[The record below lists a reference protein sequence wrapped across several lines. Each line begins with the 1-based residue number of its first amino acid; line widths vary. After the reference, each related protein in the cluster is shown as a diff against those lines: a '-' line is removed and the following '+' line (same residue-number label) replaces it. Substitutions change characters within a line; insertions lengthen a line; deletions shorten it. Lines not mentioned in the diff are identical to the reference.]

1 MKPKTWAC
9 TKCKKR
15 KDFNKTYYGAAAQN
29 KYGLSLKC
37 KACVNKARRRKK

>member
-15 KDFNKTYYGAAAQN
+15 KDFNKKYFGSAAKN

-37 KACVNKARRRKK
+37 KDCVNKARRKK